1 MPVSLV
7 FSFLTNNY
15 PEHDYGLDFG
25 LKYKK
30 NYLNTLLDVSYGR
43 EEVDLMGKVIHLQA
57 LLDAQSVNDVHVHL
71 VAKVP
76 EKVFLSKLLSDYWGF
91 LSYIFF

>member
-1 MPVSLV
+1 M
-7 FSFLTNNY
+7 FSFLTNNLY
-15 PEHDYGLDFG
+15 PEYDHGIAFG

-30 NYLNTLLDVSYGR
+30 NYLDTLLDVSYGR
-43 EEVDLMGKVIHLQA
+43 EEVDIMGKVIHLRA

-76 EKVFLSKLLSDYWGF
+76 AKVFLYSMTLSAY
-91 LSYIFF
+91 